1 MFDSLTYVPPVFRP
15 PSEANSLIIQATVGC
30 SQNQCTFC
38 GMYKTKRFYERD
50 LDDIL
55 AELENLPRRE
65 RGLVRRVFIGDGD
78 GLVYTHKN
86 LMALLEALADM
97 LPNLNRVGAYASPR
111 SLSLKSK
118 SELEELRARKLR
130 IIYFG
135 LESGDNRTLELANK
149 GYDADSMLKYCHK
162 AKNAGLKI
170 SVTAILGLAG
180 RARSAE
186 HARAT
191 AAWINSLSP
200 AYFSLLTLFRR
211 HNDKFFTLIDPL
223 SNGEIL
229 EEACSIVERLQP
241 QKTILRSN
249 HVSNILNLAGTYP
262 KDRKRLI
269 DDCRTALMQARC
281 HPDWFN
287 SVPAYCESY
296 Y

>member
-1 MFDSLTYVPPVFRP
+1 
-15 PSEANSLIIQATVGC
+15 
-30 SQNQCTFC
+30 
-38 GMYKTKRFYERD
+38 MYKTKRFYERP

-55 AELENLPRRE
+55 AELESLPRQE

-78 GLVYTHKN
+78 GLVYAHKN
-86 LMALLEALADM
+86 LTALLEALADL

-111 SLSLKSK
+111 SLSLKSE
-118 SELEELRARKLR
+118 SELEELRAHKLR

-135 LESGDNRTLELANK
+135 LESGDNPTLKLANK
-149 GYDADSMLKYCHK
+149 GYDADSMLQYCLK
-162 AKNAGLKI
+162 AQSAGLKI

-186 HARAT
+186 HAHAT

-229 EEACSIVERLQP
+229 EEACSIVEQLQP

-269 DDCRTALMQARC
+269 DDCRTALKQARC